1 MRPVLFSVIPPGAS
15 QEYAMLD
22 LEKLTSKA
30 RWVLM
35 TISLLGLVVALLGAA
50 LAAVLATRIA
60 HTAGKDWI
68 SGLEQANGTLVL
80 TGLGLLIAVMPWG
93 ILQVVRILIRR
104 TQDDRYHRDQL
115 ITALEAHGKK
125 LDQLREVT
133 SLSDAAKQVAYRAQ
147 DLEALRTAIREDL
160 SRGDCEAAMMLVND
174 MERRFG
180 YALEADKL
188 REQISTSSRAAID
201 QRVSDTVE
209 HVELLLTRYEWIDAN
224 RECDRVLRLFPTHSE
239 ARRLPE
245 KIARA
250 RDHHKRD
257 LLKMWNEAVIRD
269 DVDRSVELLR
279 ELDQYLSS
287 SEAEAYKEGARDVFR
302 KKLQQLGVQFALHVH
317 DKSWTEALRIGRQIT
332 DEFPNTRMAAEVRER
347 MPILTEKA
355 QSPAS
360 V

>member
-1 MRPVLFSVIPPGAS
+1 
-15 QEYAMLD
+15 MLD

-35 TISLLGLVVALLGAA
+35 TISILGLVVALLGAA
-50 LAAVLATRIA
+50 ITTVLVTHI
-60 HTAGKDWI
+60 TQTPGEDWI
-68 SGLEQANGTLVL
+68 DALEQANGALVL
-80 TGLGLLIAVMPWG
+80 TSIGLLITVMPWG
-93 ILQVVRILIRR
+93 ILQLVRLLARR

-125 LDQLREVT
+125 LDQLCEVT
-133 SLSDAAKQVAYRAQ
+133 ALSDAAKQVAYRAK
-147 DLEALRTAIREDL
+147 DLEALRSAIREDL
-160 SRGDCEAAMMLVND
+160 SRGDIEAAMMLVND

-180 YALEADKL
+180 YAQEVDKI
-188 REQISTSSRAAID
+188 REQINQSSRSAIE
-201 QRVSDTVE
+201 QRVADTVE
-209 HVELLLTRYEWIDAN
+209 HVELLLTRHEWPDAN
-224 RECDRVLRLFPTHSE
+224 RECDRLLRLFPTHTE

-250 RDHHKRD
+250 RDNHKRD

-269 DVDRSVELLR
+269 DVDRSVELLH

-287 SEAEAYKEGARDVFR
+287 SEAQAYKEGARDVFR

-317 DKSWTEALRIGRQIT
+317 DKSWAEALRIGRQIT

-347 MPILTEKA
+347 MPILAEKA
-355 QSPAS
+355 QSGTPIA
-360 V
+360 